1 MTSDVYEFRPIGI
14 IHSPI
19 KDPAGA
25 PTQGVLAMGIEAQV
39 EIFEPYREG
48 LSDLGGFS
56 HAMLIFVFHR
66 SKGYKTKVTP
76 YLDDQLRGLFATR
89 APRRP
94 NNIGVTVVRLL
105 EVGETGMRIAGVDML
120 DETPLLDIKPYVPLF
135 DEQEK
140 SSLGWLEPHLK
151 ARMKGDKTRRK
162 ADGRFHEK

>member
-1 MTSDVYEFRPIGI
+1 MTNDVYEFRPIGI
-14 IHSPI
+14 IHSPL
-19 KDPAGA
+19 KEPAGA
-25 PTQGVLAMGIEAQV
+25 PVQGALAMDIEAQV

-56 HAMLIFVFHR
+56 HAMLIFFFNR
-66 SKGYKTKVTP
+66 SKGYKMKVIP

-120 DETPLLDIKPYVPLF
+120 DQTPLLDIKPYVPLF
-135 DEQEK
+135 DEHEET
-140 SSLGWLEPHLK
+140 SFGWLEPHLK
-151 ARMKGDKTRRK
+151 ARAAGDKTRHK